1 MNPLVSASRL
11 DVPLVPD
18 APGARDLLQ
27 QELSKPEYQSAQPTL
42 WDVVSKAFWDWVN
55 SLRVPGDGPFTGL
68 FPVVAMTVVIVGIV
82 IAFIVWG
89 VPRINRRSARRLE
102 LFGEQDD
109 RSADELRRDAR
120 AAASTGDWTLALQE
134 LYRAIA
140 RALSER
146 TVVIVTPGTTAHGF
160 ANRAAAAFP
169 SEQAALLGAAGVF
182 DAVRYLD
189 AVGTEPQFRELEAL
203 DRRLAATTPILLT
216 ETAAPGTAGALR

>member
-27 QELSKPEYQSAQPTL
+27 QELSKPEYQTAQPSL
-42 WDVVSKAFWDWVN
+42 WDIVSKAFWDWVN

-68 FPVVAMTVVIVGIV
+68 FPIIAMTVVVVGIV
-82 IAFIVWG
+82 VAFVIWG
-89 VPRINRRSARRLE
+89 VPRLNRRSTRRLE

-109 RSADELRRDAR
+109 RTADELRRDAR
-120 AAASTGDWTLALQE
+120 AAASAGDWTLAVQE

-140 RALSER
+140 RGLSER
-146 TVVIVTPGTTAHGF
+146 TVVQVTPGTTAHGF
-160 ANRAAAAFP
+160 ADRAAVAFP
-169 SEQAALLGAAGVF
+169 AERGALAQAADVF

-189 AVGTEPQFRELEAL
+189 ATGTEEQFRELEAL
-203 DRRLAATTPILLT
+203 DGRLAAASPAFLP
-216 ETAAPGTAGALR
+216 EPEDVLR